1 MTPKYI
7 IGVDEV
13 GRGPL
18 AGPLCVGACL
28 VERRNVSAFYR
39 TVSGIKDSKK
49 LTHKMRMKWLRILTE
64 AAKRGECSWSTA
76 FVGQETIDRKGL
88 SYCLKLAIRRTLKK
102 IKAIPDL
109 SKVLLDGGIKAPVIF
124 INQKTIIKG
133 DEKEPLIAAASI
145 AAKVR
150 RDRYMT
156 RCSKQYPQYGFDEH
170 KGYGTKAHYVVLN
183 EYGIC
188 PVHRRSFLKK
198 FSNQID

>member
-1 MTPKYI
+1 MTIKYI
-7 IGVDEV
+7 IGIDEV

-28 VERRNVSAFYR
+28 VKRKDVSAFYR
-39 TVSGIKDSKK
+39 MVSGIKDSKK
-49 LTHKMRMKWLRILTE
+49 LTHQMRLKWLLILTE
-64 AAKRGECSWSTA
+64 AAKKGECVLSTA

-88 SYCLKLAIRRTLKK
+88 SYCLKLGIRRTLQK
-102 IKAIPDL
+102 INAIPRS
-109 SKVLLDGGIKAPVIF
+109 SKVLLDGGIKAPAVF
-124 INQKTIIKG
+124 TNQETIIKG
-133 DEKEPLIAAASI
+133 DEKEPLIAVASI
-145 AAKVR
+145 VAKVR
-150 RDRYMT
+150 RDRYMI
-156 RCSKQYPQYGFDEH
+156 RLSKQYPQYGFDEH